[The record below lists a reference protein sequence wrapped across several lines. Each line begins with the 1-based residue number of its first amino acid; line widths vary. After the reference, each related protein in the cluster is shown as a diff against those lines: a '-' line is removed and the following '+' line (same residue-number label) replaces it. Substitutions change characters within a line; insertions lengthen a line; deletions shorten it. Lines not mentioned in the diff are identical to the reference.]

1 MALSFIH
8 GDTMVTRF
16 LAFWNLSSLLYKLG
30 QYHRGYPH
38 DSVRQSIPGAL
49 SGAWHTVGSQVAVL
63 MVTII
68 L

>member
-8 GDTMVTRF
+8 GDTLVTRF

-30 QYHRGYPH
+30 QCLGCPH
-38 DSVRQSIPGAL
+38 DSVRQSIPGVL

-63 MVTII
+63 MVIII